1 MLDEFRHWFNH
12 DRPHRATGRRT
23 PAQAYTALPKAT
35 PATPTEPEWR
45 TRTDKV
51 DSAGKVSLRYAGR
64 LRHLGIGR
72 AHAGTPILMLIRDH
86 EVITSNPT
94 TGEVLAEHHLD
105 PAKDYQRPKR

>member
-1 MLDEFRHWFNH
+1 MNSDTGSTTTPPPGPPA
-12 DRPHRATGRRT
+12 RPPPPRA
-23 PAQAYTALPKAT
+23 PPPHPK
-35 PATPTEPEWR
+35 PPPPTPTEPEWR